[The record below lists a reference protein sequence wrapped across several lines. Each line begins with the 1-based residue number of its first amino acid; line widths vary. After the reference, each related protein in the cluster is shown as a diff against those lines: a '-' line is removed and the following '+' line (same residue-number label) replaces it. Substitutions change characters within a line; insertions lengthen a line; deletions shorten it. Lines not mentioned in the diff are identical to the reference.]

1 MLFRGGGIV
10 MQGSDFTKVRVGDK
24 IFTQESGEV
33 EVSKVEEDDFYAG
46 GYWYRKDNGFQSYLY
61 IHMPSIPSAFWSKPN
76 IEIPPPP
83 KRMVK
88 KTIRVWATI
97 HNLSTNGILGIISD
111 EYTAK
116 QWGLKCRVEELS
128 KEIEVEE

>member
-1 MLFRGGGIV
+1 M
-10 MQGSDFTKVRVGDK
+10 MQGSDFSNVRVGDK
-24 IFTQESGEV
+24 IWTTESEDCIVERVDDHDFTFRANGIWY
-33 EVSKVEEDDFYAG
+33 KKNG
-46 GYWYRKDNGFQSYLY
+46 GSPVGTKALA
-61 IHMPSIPSAFWSKPN
+61 AFWSKPN

-83 KRMVK
+83 KRMIK

-97 HNLSTNGILGIISD
+97 HNLSTNGILGITSD